1 MKKMGVK
8 HGLQLV
14 LILLLLISDLLRES
28 KKRHYIGVILFEI
41 FLKPI
46 KNFKKIKTELC
57 SIFNSLKYC
66 VCNNLP
72 YWISHYFI
80 LFKCIYACLNEL
92 YCF

>member
-1 MKKMGVK
+1 MGVK

-46 KNFKKIKTELC
+46 KNFKKIKTQFC
-57 SIFNSLKYC
+57 SIFNSPKNC
-66 VCNNLP
+66 ACNNLLLKIAC
-72 YWISHYFI
+72 YSSRLKWIFT
-80 LFKCIYACLNEL
+80 FV
-92 YCF
+92 